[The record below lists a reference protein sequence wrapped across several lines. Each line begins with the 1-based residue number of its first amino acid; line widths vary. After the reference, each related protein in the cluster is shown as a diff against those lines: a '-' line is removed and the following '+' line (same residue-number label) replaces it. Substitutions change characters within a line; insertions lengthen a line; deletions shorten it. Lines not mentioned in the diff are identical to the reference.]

1 MSKEKTYTPAALEKA
16 INAYFN
22 SISRTV
28 TAQEKVPT
36 GEKDKWGHEIYEL
49 QDVINDK
56 GKVIT
61 YTEYVIPPSVIDL
74 CLWLKISRQTLLNY
88 EDDERYLD
96 TITRARGRIEGCK
109 ARMLHTSKNVQGV
122 MFDLECNHKWKREQK
137 MELDVKDNAVNVN
150 IQVVE

>member
-1 MSKEKTYTPAALEKA
+1 MSKEKTYTPAALKKA
-16 INAYFN
+16 VDAYFN

-36 GEKDKWGHEIYEL
+36 GKKDSWGHEIYEL
-49 QDVINDK
+49 QDVRNDK
-56 GKVIT
+56 GELIT
-61 YTEYVIPPSVIDL
+61 YTEYVIPPMTLDL
-74 CLWLKISRQTLLNY
+74 CLFLGITRQTLSNY
-88 EDDERYLD
+88 EKDERYLD

-109 ARMLHTSKNVQGV
+109 ARMLYTAKNVEGV
-122 MFDLECNHKWKREQK
+122 KFDLECNHKWKREQK